1 MLSKVDQLSLYR
13 EALTQAV
20 STAEGLM
27 RRLLQ
32 AARSALQ
39 ERDARSSD
47 YHERNQVSHAL
58 YALMR
63 HEDRLAA
70 AYPKALAD
78 AIALT
83 GESGRPLVRHGPG
96 LRFDQIERLDDNQ
109 LRDQVE
115 LARAHQGVQRAAQVD
130 LGELDALISAA
141 QGLQYV
147 QPERNPLRPDAY
159 LRALYDAVG
168 TTQVGADVAML
179 WMRHLC
185 DALGEELGP
194 LYVAM
199 SDRLNASGLVPLSEQ
214 APGMSLSELVEPD
227 QRFGDFAD
235 SGYAAGMEVVDG
247 DGLLTVDK
255 LRWLLSGDGGA
266 SQGATDDQ
274 AAQGYAAE
282 GSGDSGFRSTEPG
295 ALKDLGRSTQPGA
308 LTGDA
313 LRTRLRKDARGVLQV
328 LALEVVELMLKH
340 LSDDARLLPPVQ
352 AQVRAL
358 EPSLLRLSVIEPRF
372 FVDRAHP
379 ARRLLDEVAERGLA
393 FDDVSA
399 PGLGNFLKPV
409 QAVSGA
415 LTNMTIDSAMPF
427 EAALS
432 ALQKAWRDRA
442 GAPADPRVQ
451 AAAALRSAEQRHLL
465 EQRFR
470 AEIVAAP
477 DAAQVGAEVMGF
489 CSGSWARV
497 LAHATLADRQAL
509 ADPGGYRAA
518 MRDLWWCAQP
528 QLTRHQGARLER
540 VLPELL
546 QTLHKGLQEL
556 GWRDAPLGVLTQ
568 RLRALAEAAH
578 PGLGFIAPNRG
589 DETVQPLGHAF
600 NWPDDLPWMTPAERN
615 LSHYHTTLQAAP
627 NTRLATGAG
636 PGLPAPPSG
645 TLELRS
651 WVDLWREGYPSR
663 MQLIWATPHNTLCLF
678 ADGQGQVMSLPRKVV
693 DAAVQHG
700 ELPVVAN
707 MPLVDAA
714 LDAVARQAM
723 RNSLDVV
730 L

>member
-1 MLSKVDQLSLYR
+1 MLSKGDQLALYR

-27 RRLLQ
+27 RRMLQ

-39 ERDARSSD
+39 ERDGRTSD

-115 LARAHQGVQRAAQVD
+115 LARAHQSVQHAAEVD

-141 QGLQYV
+141 QGLSLV

-159 LRALYDAVG
+159 LRALYDAVA
-168 TTQVGADVAML
+168 TTQVGADVSML

-185 DALGEELGP
+185 DALGQELGP

-199 SDRLNASGLVPLSEQ
+199 SDRLSASGLVPLNDRAAS
-214 APGMSLSELVEPD
+214 AVTIDFEPLGS
-227 QRFGDFAD
+227 RRGDFAD

-255 LRWLLSGDGGA
+255 LRWLLSGDLGPA
-266 SQGATDDQ
+266 SSERTAS
-274 AAQGYAAE
+274 AASDVA
-282 GSGDSGFRSTEPG
+282 DSAFRSTEPSG
-295 ALKDLGRSTQPGA
+295 LHPLSPNTRPGA

-313 LRTRLRKDARGVLQV
+313 LRARLRHDARGVLQV

-340 LSDDARLLPPVQ
+340 LSSDARLLPDIQ
-352 AQVRAL
+352 EQVRAL
-358 EPSLLRLSVIEPRF
+358 EPSLLRLSLIEPRF

-379 ARRLLDEVAERGLA
+379 ARRLLDEVVQRGLA
-393 FDDVSA
+393 FDDIGA
-399 PGLGNFLKPV
+399 RGLGNFLKPV

-442 GAPADPRVQ
+442 GAPTDARIQ

-470 AEIVAAP
+470 ADIVAAP
-477 DAAQVGAEVMGF
+477 EAAQVGAEVMAF
-489 CSGSWARV
+489 CSGPWARV
-497 LAHATLADRQAL
+497 LAHAVLADRQVQS
-509 ADPGGYRAA
+509 DPGGYHAA
-518 MRDLWWCAQP
+518 MHDLWWCAQP
-528 QLTRHQGARLER
+528 QLTRHQGARLQR
-540 VLPELL
+540 VLPQLL
-546 QTLHKGLQEL
+546 DTLHKGLKEL

-568 RLRALAEAAH
+568 RLRLLAEAAH
-578 PGLGFIAPNRG
+578 PGLGAVAPNRG
-589 DETVQPLGHAF
+589 DETVQPLAHAF
-600 NWPDDLPWMTPAERN
+600 NWPDDLPWMTPAERD
-615 LSHYHTTLQAAP
+615 LARYSTTLQAAP
-627 NTRLATGAG
+627 STRLATVAG
-636 PGLPAPPSG
+636 PGLPSPTAG
-645 TLELRS
+645 TLELQS
-651 WVDLWREGYPSR
+651 WVDVWQEGQPSR
-663 MQLIWATPHNTLCLF
+663 MQLIWTTPHNTLCLF
-678 ADGQGQVMSLPRKVV
+678 ADGQGQVLSLPRKVV

-707 MPLVDAA
+707 LPLVDAA